1 MRGRWVHEGTADG
14 GGWNGDGER
23 RSGEMD
29 GSSQPS
35 QLWTGRHGI
44 NDTEI
49 TPMLTMVD
57 VVLVG
62 VYIYIGAFLLW
73 PLGATK
79 QSHQVGAH
87 SLKSCTKNLRLKFEL
102 LSESDIRNITF
113 LHHTS
118 LFCQMHVYK
127 SLESCTETSYFTEC
141 IIGS

>member
-87 SLKSCTKNLRLKFEL
+87 SLKSCTKICDLSLNCYQNLTSEISHFSTIL
-102 LSESDIRNITF
+102 LFF
-113 LHHTS
+113 LPNACLQVS
-118 LFCQMHVYK
+118 RILY
-127 SLESCTETSYFTEC
+127 
-141 IIGS
+141 